1 IEKLFRGKINLGDI
15 DSPNCDPKNLDNFF
29 LTRGLAAYA
38 IHYLAQ
44 ASVDDS
50 ASAVTDGGDDNGI
63 DAVHYDPVEKRLYI
77 VQSKWIHS
85 GTGEPEN
92 GEVKKFIAG
101 IKDLF
106 DLSFERFNKKINDK
120 KESITAALTDPA
132 TKYEVVLAYTGI
144 NSLAEPS
151 SRDFQDLSDEMNDAS
166 EVLFVTI
173 LNQSPLYSSLT
184 AGISGEPIALDI
196 GMKSWGRIDSP
207 HMGFYGQVDGAQIS
221 SWWAKYRTRLFTKNL
236 RSVLGDTEVNA
247 EIRTT
252 IDENPTAFW
261 YFNNGVT
268 IISKKVT
275 KTMVGGADTAFG
287 TFHCEDASIVNGAQ
301 TVGTIG
307 KHGAADKVSKILVPV
322 RVISLE
328 HGSATFG
335 EDVTKTN
342 NRQNRIENRDF
353 VSLDPEQSRIRT
365 ELAIDKVDYQLARSE
380 SVMRGA
386 AAFDLIE
393 STTAL
398 ACASGNVTLA
408 VQLKREIGKLWEDL
422 KRSPY
427 KELFNASVSGMYVWR
442 CVQTQRKIDKGL
454 SMVIIQQH
462 LFAGKGY
469 GVAVHGNRIIAAL
482 VFSNLGAKQ
491 FANPQFALD
500 GYVTEERV
508 YADVEKYFTKLKD
521 ATRKALS
528 KCDHP
533 DALQEPEQVQAP
545 LYRRRLKIYLVAGGP
560 TSGCPISRVLRKK
573 REKLPLH

>member
-1 IEKLFRGKINLGDI
+1 MFKGKIDLSDV
-15 DSPNCDPKNLDNFF
+15 DSPNCDPKTLENFF

-38 IHYLAQ
+38 VHYLAQ
-44 ASVDDS
+44 ATVDD
-50 ASAVTDGGDDNGI
+50 ACAGVTDGGDDNGI

-85 GTGEPEN
+85 GSGEPEN
-92 GEVKKFIAG
+92 GDVKKFIAG

-106 DLSFERFNKKINDK
+106 DLSFERFNKKVNEK
-120 KESITAALTDPA
+120 KASITAALTDPA
-132 TKYEVVLAYTGI
+132 TKYEIVLVYTGI
-144 NSLAEPS
+144 NTLAGPS
-151 SRDFQDLSDEMNDAS
+151 SRDFQDLSEEMNDAS
-166 EVLFVTI
+166 EVLFVTV
-173 LNQSPLYSSLT
+173 LTQSDLYSSLT
-184 AGISGEPIALDI
+184 AGISGDPIDLDI
-196 GMKSWGRIDSP
+196 GMKSWGRVDSP
-207 HMGFYGQVDGAQIS
+207 HLGFYGQVDGAQIS

-252 IDENPTAFW
+252 INDNPTAFW

-307 KHGAADKVSKILVPV
+307 KHGAPEKVAKILVPI

-328 HGSATFG
+328 HGSPTFG

-365 ELAIDKVDYQLARSE
+365 ELAIDKIDYQLARSE

-386 AAFDLIE
+386 VSFDLIE

-398 ACASGNVTLA
+398 ACASGNVNLA

-422 KRSPY
+422 KRAPY
-427 KELFNASVSGMYVWR
+427 KELFNPTVSGMYVWR
-442 CVQTQRKIDKGL
+442 CVQTQRKIDKAL
-454 SMVIIQQH
+454 TQVIIQHH
-462 LFAGKGY
+462 LSTGKGF
-469 GVAVHGNRIIAAL
+469 GVAVHGNRVIAAL
-482 VFSNLGAKQ
+482 VFTSLGAKQ
-491 FANPQFALD
+491 FGSPQFPFD
-500 GYVTEERV
+500 TEITEARIN
-508 YADVEKYFTKLKD
+508 AEVEKYFMKLKD
-521 ATRKALS
+521 ALGQHYPNAIIPTLFKNLS
-528 KCDHP
+528 KCKH
-533 DALQEPEQVQAP
+533 
-545 LYRRRLKIYLVAGGP
+545 LYVVAA
-560 TSGCPISRVLRKK
+560 
-573 REKLPLH
+573 